1 MSRALTYERVAMT
14 LKARLESDLAEARR
28 RLQRATFNNDRLMIE
43 AFTLYVEKML
53 KQIQDLS

>member
-1 MSRALTYERVAMT
+1 MT
-14 LKARLESDLAEARR
+14 LKAQLESDLAEARR

-43 AFTLYVEKML
+43 AFTLYVEKLL